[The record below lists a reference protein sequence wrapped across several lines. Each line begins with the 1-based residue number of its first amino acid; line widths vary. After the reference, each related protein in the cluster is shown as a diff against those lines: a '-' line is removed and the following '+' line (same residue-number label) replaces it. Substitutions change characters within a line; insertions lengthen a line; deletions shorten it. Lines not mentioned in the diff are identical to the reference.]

1 VTRAAKPLQDGN
13 AQDTKAKQVNWDVFA
28 LTGFSLFLVMLVRY
42 FAVAGLFY
50 LLVWKRPLRW
60 SERELNSDKPSR
72 SVITREILWSISATL
87 IFAVPGA
94 FMLEGWKLGWTQIYL
109 EPVRYG
115 WFYLIF
121 SPLLYMALH
130 DTYFYWTHRLLHQRW
145 WFRHAHYVHHQSL
158 SPSPWASFSFHPLE
172 SVIEA
177 LFIPALAFVI
187 PIHVAGLIFVLTLM
201 TIFGVINHLGYEIY
215 PRFLVDR
222 GPGRWFISVTH
233 HNWHHRRFNCNY
245 ALYFRL
251 WDIWM
256 GTDRWPNVSAA
267 RRHDFPQKAKAVRPV
282 TGVDTEPASAASSAE
297 LASPA
302 NLASGP

>member
-1 VTRAAKPLQDGN
+1 MPEIRTLSEGSADDTAFLTIACSAEVRIGKGAKDKSVGTLDVG
-13 AQDTKAKQVNWDVFA
+13 DVFCPYGSRFISHHA
-28 LTGFSLFLVMLVRY
+28 DEVFFSLWTFLLARLEAP
-42 FAVAGLFY
+42 FAVARARVEL
-50 LLVWKRPLRW
+50 RQTEPLR
-60 SERELNSDKPSR
+60 DHA
-72 SVITREILWSISATL
+72 REILWSISATL

-94 FMLEGWKLGWTQIYL
+94 FMLEGWELGWTQIYL
-109 EPVRYG
+109 EPARYG
-115 WFYLIF
+115 WSYFVL

-130 DTYFYWTHRLLHQRW
+130 DTYFYWTHRLLHRPW

-172 SVIEA
+172 FAIEA
-177 LFIPALAFVI
+177 LFIPALVFVL
-187 PIHVAGLIFVLTLM
+187 PIYVAGLLFVLTSM

-222 GPGRWFISVTH
+222 GAGRWFISVTH

-267 RRHDFPQKAKAVRPV
+267 RAQRM
-282 TGVDTEPASAASSAE
+282 
-297 LASPA
+297 
-302 NLASGP
+302 